1 MIDVG
6 GGASSLVNDL
16 LASGYRNMTVLDLS
30 LAALDVARKRLG
42 DDAERVHWIEGD
54 ITTVALPDVWHDC
67 AVSFPR

>member
-1 MIDVG
+1 
-6 GGASSLVNDL
+6 
-16 LASGYRNMTVLDLS
+16 MTVLDLS